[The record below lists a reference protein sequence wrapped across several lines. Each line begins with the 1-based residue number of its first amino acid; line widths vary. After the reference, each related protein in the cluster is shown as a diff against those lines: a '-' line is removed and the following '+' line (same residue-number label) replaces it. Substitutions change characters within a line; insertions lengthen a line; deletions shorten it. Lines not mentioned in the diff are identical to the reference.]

1 MATAQELVAGIVARL
16 NQQQTPQQASTNTA
30 TRAGARAGRTRSI
43 RARRGD
49 TLSSLAESN
58 NSTVASI
65 QQTNGI
71 SRVFPGMNVN
81 IPRLTG
87 AQSGDTRASSSVGN
101 FTSNPTARE
110 RLRGGYIPDAR
121 VSSGISSPFSGM
133 FDYNRYA
140 GIDAARRASSGRG
153 ISDTIQQPISEPGY
167 QRRAGEI
174 LGPEYAGLTFANS
187 QQGLIPGGLTD
198 EARMFAGS
206 RFAEPNLLGR
216 DEYGFTLQDENID
229 VGVQRQ
235 GILDTVNR
243 ISNDVFQN
251 RISSLAIPTMFAEI
265 NALEEPA
272 KMYEKLAKNYTVD
285 KFGNLVRKGT
295 EVSDSSGFADFGNSG
310 YGSGGY
316 GRRGRTTTTTTG
328 RSTGQSI
335 NTSMTTW
342 RIATG

>member
-49 TLSSLAESN
+49 TLSSLAESS

-71 SRVFPGMNVN
+71 SRVFPGMNV
-81 IPRLTG
+81 RLPFGQTPASQFVKEWG
-87 AQSGDTRASSSVGN
+87 SQRATKPFEPYRASTNSQYGPPAPVGRTQEG
-101 FTSNPTARE
+101 FVP
-110 RLRGGYIPDAR
+110 
-121 VSSGISSPFSGM
+121 
-133 FDYNRYA
+133 
-140 GIDAARRASSGRG
+140 
-153 ISDTIQQPISEPGY
+153 
-167 QRRAGEI
+167 RAGEI

-272 KMYEKLAKNYTVD
+272 KMYEKLANNYTVD